1 MYPRFVYEGL
11 IWALIGI
18 WLTAAAGAAAHALIN
33 KRDPRA
39 ALGWIVVSLTAP
51 FFGPLLYFFLGIN
64 RSKTKAK
71 ALPGLKSPRAR
82 RQSGAVSSVDLPLEF
97 SELAGISDAVSSFEL
112 TDGNG
117 VVMLHNGEQA
127 YSAMLREIEAAESHV
142 FLSTYI
148 FETNRSGR
156 AFIDALKNARDRGVE
171 TRVIVDGVGQRY
183 SRPRAARLLAREGV
197 EVAKFLP
204 PRAIPPEVHINLR
217 NHRKILISD
226 GRVAF
231 TGGMNIGDRHL
242 VDRTDN
248 PDRVVDAHFRMTG
261 PVVGQLQQVFLEN
274 WSFVTGRAAGNFPVD
289 AQKSGSAKCRTIV
302 EGPDADLDKLLA
314 VLVGAV
320 SAARRQVAIMT
331 PYFIPPRELVGALQA
346 AALRGVEVTVIL
358 PAKNNLPFVHW
369 ASTNMLWEVL
379 HRGVRVFL
387 QPPPFVHTKLFL
399 VDGHYVQ
406 VGSANMDSRSLR
418 LNFELVVEIY
428 DREFA
433 ENVDRHFKAVREQS
447 REVTLEEVDGRSLP
461 IRIRDGLAWL
471 LSPYL

>member
-1 MYPRFVYEGL
+1 MYE
-11 IWALIGI
+11 ALKWILAVIGM
-18 WLTAAAGAAAHALIN
+18 AAGVGAAGHALVN

-51 FFGPLLYFFLGIN
+51 FAGPLLYFFFGIN
-64 RSKTKAK
+64 RIRTRAK
-71 ALPGLKSPRAR
+71 ELPGLGEPRDRPRPGGSPR
-82 RQSGAVSSVDLPLEF
+82 SDLPVEY
-97 SELAGISDAVSSFEL
+97 SELAAISEAVSSFDL
-112 TDGNG
+112 TGGNS

-127 YSAMLREIEAAESHV
+127 YPEMLREIDAAESHV

-148 FETNRSGR
+148 FETNRAGR
-156 AFIDALKNARDRGVE
+156 DFVDALTRARDRGVE
-171 TRVIVDGVGQRY
+171 TRVIVDGVGQLY
-183 SRPRAARLLAREGV
+183 SHPRAGKVLAKNGVKVAR
-197 EVAKFLP
+197 FLP
-204 PRAIPPEVHINLR
+204 PRAILPEVHINLR
-217 NHRKILISD
+217 NHRKILIAD

-242 VDRTDN
+242 ADRTDN
-248 PDRVVDAHFRMTG
+248 PNRVADAHFRMLG
-261 PVVGQLQQVFLEN
+261 PVVRQLQEVFLED
-274 WSFVTGRAAGNFPVD
+274 WEFVTGHASGDFPVED
-289 AQKSGSAKCRTIV
+289 QKAGSAKCRTIV
-302 EGPDADLDKLLA
+302 EGPDEDLDKLLA

-369 ASTNMLWEVL
+369 ASTNMLWEIL
-379 HRGVRVFL
+379 QRGVRVFL

-406 VGSANMDSRSLR
+406 LGSANVDPRSLR

-428 DREFA
+428 DRDFA
-433 ENVDRHFKAVREQS
+433 ITVDRHFESIRTRS
-447 REVTLEEVDGRSLP
+447 REITLEEVDDRSLP
-461 IRIRDGLAWL
+461 IRVRDGLAWL

>member
-1 MYPRFVYEGL
+1 MYEPL
-11 IWALIGI
+11 KWALVGI
-18 WLTAAAGAAAHALIN
+18 WIAAAVGAAGHALIN
-33 KRDPRA
+33 KRDSRA

-51 FFGPLLYFFLGIN
+51 LVGPLLYFFFGIN
-64 RSKTKAK
+64 RIRTKAM
-71 ALPGLKSPRAR
+71 ALPRLSLSPAR
-82 RQSGAVSSVDLPLEF
+82 RQSDAASGVDLPLEF

-112 TDGNG
+112 TGGNDII
-117 VVMLHNGEQA
+117 MLHNGEQA
-127 YSAMLREIEAAESHV
+127 YPAMLREIDAAKSHV

-148 FETNRSGR
+148 FETNQTGR
-156 AFIDALKNARDRGVE
+156 DFIDALKRARDRGVE
-171 TRVIVDGVGQRY
+171 TRVIVDGVGQLY
-183 SRPRAARLLAREGV
+183 SHPRAGKLLAKNGV
-197 EVAKFLP
+197 KVAKFLP
-204 PRAIPPEVHINLR
+204 PRVIPPEVHINLR
-217 NHRKILISD
+217 NHRKILITD

-242 VDRTDN
+242 ADRTDN
-248 PDRVVDAHFRMTG
+248 PNRVVDAHFRMVG
-261 PVVGQLQQVFLEN
+261 PVVRQLQRVFLEN
-274 WSFVTGRAAGNFPVD
+274 WSFVTGRESDPFPVD
-289 AQKSGSAKCRTIV
+289 VRESGTAKCRTLA
-302 EGPDADLDKLLA
+302 EGPDEDVDKLLA
-314 VLVGAV
+314 VLIGAV

-369 ASTNMLWEVL
+369 ASANMLWEVL
-379 HRGVRVFL
+379 QRGVRVFL

-406 VGSANMDSRSLR
+406 IGSANVDPRSLR

-433 ENVDRHFKAVREQS
+433 ATVSRHFDAVREIS
-447 REVTLEEVDGRSLP
+447 REVTLEDVDSRSLP